1 MFFKSSRCVVGLILA
16 STLLSG
22 CHGWRPQANPTPG
35 AQLPNPAR
43 VTRTDGSVL
52 VLRGAAVSQDSIT
65 GTAERSGG
73 AGRVAIPLSQV
84 RSIDARGM
92 DGGRTALLTVGILAG
107 LLGLVAL
114 AASNIPPSY
123 GEF

>member
-1 MFFKSSRCVVGLILA
+1 MLTKFPRAGVGFIFLA
-16 STLLSG
+16 STVLSG
-22 CHGWRPQANPTPG
+22 CHGWRAQANPTPD

-52 VLRGAAVSQDSIT
+52 VLRGAVVSQDSIT
-65 GTAERSGG
+65 GTAERS
-73 AGRVAIPLSQV
+73 RVAIPLSQV
-84 RSIDARGM
+84 RSIDARRM
-92 DGGRTALLTVGILAG
+92 DGDRTALLGLGILAG
-107 LLGLVAL
+107 VFGLVAL